1 MWKKGCLFG
10 YIFRKTNNPMSKI
23 YIKAEMQI
31 VVESDLQDVNDIMDN
46 VTFDMTSANRDAVEV
61 YDATI
66 TKFVI
71 DDAK

>member
-1 MWKKGCLFG
+1 
-10 YIFRKTNNPMSKI
+10 MSKI

>member
-1 MWKKGCLFG
+1 
-10 YIFRKTNNPMSKI
+10 MSKI

-31 VVESDLQDVNDIMDN
+31 VVESDLQNVDDIMDN
-46 VTFDMTSANRDAVEV
+46 VTFNMTSTNRDNVEV

-66 TKFVI
+66 TKCVI

>member
-1 MWKKGCLFG
+1 MWKKGRLFG
-10 YIFRKTNNPMSKI
+10 YIFRKTNRTMSKI

-66 TKFVI
+66 TKSVI